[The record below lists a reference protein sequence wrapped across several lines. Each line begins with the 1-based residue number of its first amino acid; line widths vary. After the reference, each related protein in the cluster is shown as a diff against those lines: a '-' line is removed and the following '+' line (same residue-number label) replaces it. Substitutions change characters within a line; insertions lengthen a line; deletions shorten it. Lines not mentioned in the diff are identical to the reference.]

1 MRRLIKHAILPCLAF
16 FALPIAAEQAI
27 EANDER
33 RTLPIEEL
41 ETFADVFHQIR
52 ENYVED
58 IDDRSLLMLAI
69 EGMLN
74 GLDPHSRFLQDD
86 DLVDLEE
93 NTTGEF
99 GGLGV
104 EVGSERGLV
113 KIIAPMDNTPA
124 AKAGLQSGDL
134 ISHIDGQPVVDMNVN
149 DAIDMM
155 RGEPG
160 STIELKVLRE
170 NEDAPLSFSIERDI
184 IKVRSVRS
192 RMIDRHI
199 GYLRIAQFQQNTAQD
214 VDTALQTLQK
224 DVPLQGLVIDLR
236 NNPGGLLEAAV
247 KTSDIFLDKGLV
259 VYTEGRDKQKRS
271 EYIATPG
278 DLLATTPI
286 AVIIN
291 GGSASAAEIL
301 AGALQDHRRAVI
313 IGTPSF
319 GKGSVQTVVPLNE
332 HQAIKLT
339 TSRYFTPNGRSI
351 QAHGIDPDIIV
362 AAGGL
367 RENKERRLK
376 EADLPGHL
384 TNAADQ
390 TDAEP
395 NDSDDGV
402 NLPND
407 AQLVEAY
414 NLLKAMQLLKPMA
427 SSMISESI

>member
-1 MRRLIKHAILPCLAF
+1 MYRHLRHVLFASIALCSLPL
-16 FALPIAAEQAI
+16 AAEQAAPA
-27 EANDER
+27 EDER
-33 RTLPIEEL
+33 SRLPIEEL
-41 ETFADVFHQIR
+41 QTFADVFHQIR

-58 IDDRSLLMLAI
+58 IDDRELLMLAI

-104 EVGSERGLV
+104 EVGSERGLI

-134 ISHIDGQPVVDMNVN
+134 ISHIDGESVADMNVD

-160 STIELKVLRE
+160 SHIELIVIRE
-170 NEDAPLSFSIERDI
+170 GEDGPLTFDIERDI
-184 IKVRSVRS
+184 IKVLSVRS
-192 RMIDRHI
+192 RMIDNHI
-199 GYLRIAQFQQNTAQD
+199 GYLRIAQFQQTTAED
-214 VDTALQTLQK
+214 VEAALRELQK
-224 DVPLQGLVIDLR
+224 DAPLQGLVIDLR

-247 KTSDIFLDKGLV
+247 KTSDLFLNSGLV
-259 VYTEGRDKQKRS
+259 VYTEGRDGNNRA
-271 EYIATPG
+271 EYVATPG
-278 DLLATTPI
+278 DNLNAAPI

-291 GGSASAAEIL
+291 GGSASASEIL

-313 IGTPSF
+313 IGSASF
-319 GKGSVQTVVPLNE
+319 GKGSVQSVVPLND

-339 TSRYFTPNGRSI
+339 TSRYFTPAGRSI
-351 QAHGIDPDIIV
+351 QAHGIDPDILV
-362 AAGGL
+362 AAGPL
-367 RENKERRLK
+367 REDKERRLK
-376 EADLPGHL
+376 EADLRGHL
-384 TNAADQ
+384 ENKD
-390 TDAEP
+390 ES
-395 NDSDDGV
+395 SDEGEAKK
-402 NLPND
+402 LPND

-414 NLLKAMQLLKPMA
+414 NLLKAMQLLKPAVAA
-427 SSMISESI
+427 SDSSGQ

>member
-1 MRRLIKHAILPCLAF
+1 
-16 FALPIAAEQAI
+16 
-27 EANDER
+27 
-33 RTLPIEEL
+33 
-41 ETFADVFHQIR
+41 
-52 ENYVED
+52 
-58 IDDRSLLMLAI
+58 
-69 EGMLN
+69 
-74 GLDPHSRFLQDD
+74 
-86 DLVDLEE
+86 
-93 NTTGEF
+93 
-99 GGLGV
+99 
-104 EVGSERGLV
+104 
-113 KIIAPMDNTPA
+113 
-124 AKAGLQSGDL
+124 
-134 ISHIDGQPVVDMNVN
+134 VVDMNVN

-224 DVPLQGLVIDLR
+224 DAPLQGLVIDLR

-390 TDAEP
+390 ADAEP

-427 SSMISESI
+427 SSMTSESK